1 MNNQELQ
8 NFVNEHACRD
18 FDHNETLAQLK
29 RINTALFICWG
40 ATAFTRFAAEKP
52 YQEWS
57 KALRFKVN
65 GFKHKGHVYIFLDF
79 DDTYKIV
86 YTTIKGRVLHIDKGI
101 YFDQLTEVIDNY
113 VENTRIT
120 IENNA

>member
-1 MNNQELQ
+1 MNKQELE
-8 NFVNEHACRD
+8 NFVNENACRN
-18 FDHNETLAQLK
+18 FDHFQTLNQLK

-40 ATAFTRFAAEKP
+40 ATAFTRFAADKP
-52 YQEWS
+52 YEDLS

-65 GFKHKGHVYIFLDF
+65 GLKHKGHVYIFLDF

-86 YTTIKGRVLHIDKGI
+86 YTTIKGRVLHVNKMI
-101 YFDQLTEVIDNY
+101 YFDQLTEVIDDY
-113 VENTRIT
+113 VENTEIT